1 MMFRAAAGAAIAA
14 LQRLLVRRSAAV
26 APLSAAALPASMP
39 AAAAPAAGIL
49 YALVALLV
57 PAFFFLYGLDAFPL
71 RDNNEGLYAGIAR
84 EMLASGE
91 FIVPHLNGVPYIEKP
106 PLLYWLMSLS
116 MSVFGPTPAAARLVP
131 AGAMLALC
139 AGLYHF
145 CRLHGNKRVGCIA
158 SVGLAS
164 AVPVALL
171 SHVVLFDLLLTALLG
186 GCLLSYLHSYLRR
199 SRRALLLAAFLLALA
214 VLEKGAVALALTGGI
229 VALFLLLMRERDGWR
244 RLLDPA
250 ALAVLVAV
258 AAPWHVWAAYRQEG
272 FAWFYF
278 VNEHLLRFLGQ
289 RLPDDYHRGPWWF
302 YLPRIPVMLLPW
314 SAFLFLL
321 LPDKGKSE
329 AGQGAP
335 APILTFCKAAVLF
348 PLLFFSLSQN
358 KAEYYM
364 MVVAPAL
371 ALWLAV
377 ETARRLDNG
386 GTRLA
391 VCWGVSAATALV
403 LVAAA
408 PATGAGKVPAT
419 AAWLLGLGWAVMAV
433 ALTRWFGRLRTAS
446 SREAA
451 LLATALAAAPALAL
465 LCHAAGERGLRD
477 SSAEVARII
486 REQPPHAVFI
496 YRHFE
501 DSFSTLP
508 FYLGHT
514 VGLIDSESRDL
525 QFGCRVSARPTCVS
539 GAAFKAARERGPVAV
554 AVHADHADD
563 FLRMAGNHG
572 WRVASAGKKMV
583 YFSTK

>member
-1 MMFRAAAGAAIAA
+1 MLRAAAGAA
-14 LQRLLVRRSAAV
+14 AAV
-26 APLSAAALPASMP
+26 AAAAG
-39 AAAAPAAGIL
+39 AAAAGIL
-49 YALVALLV
+49 YPLVALLV

-84 EMLASGE
+84 EMLASGD

-145 CRLHGNKRVGCIA
+145 CRLHGSARAGCIA

-164 AVPVALL
+164 ALPVALL
-171 SHVVLFDLLLTALLG
+171 AHVVLFDLLLTALLG

-199 SRRALLLAAFLLALA
+199 SRRALLLAALLLALA
-214 VLEKGAVALALTGGI
+214 VLEKGAVALALAGGI
-229 VALFLLLMRERDGWR
+229 VGLFLLLMRDRDGWR

-302 YLPRIPVMLLPW
+302 YLPRMPLMLLPW

-321 LPDKGKSE
+321 LPDRATPE
-329 AGQGAP
+329 AGHRAP
-335 APILTFCKAAVLF
+335 AQAPILTFCKAAILF

-377 ETARRLDNG
+377 ETAPRLDSG
-386 GTRLA
+386 GKRLA
-391 VCWGVSAATALV
+391 VCWGVSAATALA

-408 PATGAGKVPAT
+408 PATGSGKWDAT
-419 AAWLLGLGWAVMAV
+419 AACLLALGWAVMAA
-433 ALTRWFGRLRTAS
+433 ALTRWFGRLRTA
-446 SREAA
+446 R
-451 LLATALAAAPALAL
+451 
-465 LCHAAGERGLRD
+465 
-477 SSAEVARII
+477 
-486 REQPPHAVFI
+486 
-496 YRHFE
+496 
-501 DSFSTLP
+501 
-508 FYLGHT
+508 
-514 VGLIDSESRDL
+514 
-525 QFGCRVSARPTCVS
+525 
-539 GAAFKAARERGPVAV
+539 
-554 AVHADHADD
+554 
-563 FLRMAGNHG
+563 
-572 WRVASAGKKMV
+572 
-583 YFSTK
+583 